1 MAKKHPS
8 WERRTII
15 CCIFALSINEQTTMK
30 KIFSVILTA
39 VSAVV
44 MLSCEGKIEQPARDI
59 LSEVRREFKA
69 GNYNRA
75 KMLIDSVKLAHPKAY
90 KTLREAEALRHEVL
104 IREKE
109 RDIAYFESEMLR
121 LVELRDTMLKE
132 FDYSKNAKYQDM
144 GIYSVPSQAISKN
157 AFNTFLRATVKE
169 NGEAVL
175 TSYYRG
181 ARIGHKVLKVACGE
195 VYVSA
200 ENSIYSWSGKE
211 HGVYV
216 ERRDYKRGDD
226 GGIMDL
232 VAASDGKIVVELSG
246 GTREFVYELRQEDVK
261 AITMVKEL
269 SDVLLSIAECQ
280 EMLDAAQYSLDFLMK
295 GNERFKKDTLQT
307 VN

>member
-1 MAKKHPS
+1 
-8 WERRTII
+8 
-15 CCIFALSINEQTTMK
+15 MK
-30 KIFSVILTA
+30 KILSIILSML
-39 VSAVV
+39 SAVM

-59 LSEVRREFKA
+59 LSEVRNEFKA

-109 RDIAYFESEMLR
+109 RDIAYFNSEMQR

-132 FDYSKNAKYQDM
+132 FDYSRNAKYQDM
-144 GIYSVPSQAISKN
+144 GVYSVPFQAISKN
-157 AFNTFLRATVKE
+157 AFNNFLRATVKE

-181 ARIGHKVLKVACGE
+181 ARIGYKAVKVKCGE
-195 VYVSA
+195 LYVSA

-211 HGVYV
+211 HGVYI
-216 ERRDYKRGDD
+216 ERRDYRRGDD
-226 GGIMDL
+226 GGIMDF
-232 VAASDGKIVVELSG
+232 VASSSGKVVVELSG
-246 GTREFVYELRQEDVK
+246 GSRDFGYELRQEDVK

-269 SDVLLSIAECQ
+269 SDVLLSIAECR

-295 GNERFKKDTLQT
+295 GNDRFKKDTLQT
-307 VN
+307 ENGKVESEN

>member
-1 MAKKHPS
+1 
-8 WERRTII
+8 
-15 CCIFALSINEQTTMK
+15 MK
-30 KIFSVILTA
+30 KILSIILSTL
-39 VSAVV
+39 SAVM

-59 LSEVRREFKA
+59 LFEVRNEFKA

-90 KTLREAEALRHEVL
+90 KTLREAETLRHEVL

-109 RDIAYFESEMLR
+109 RDIAYFNSEMQR

-132 FDYSKNAKYQDM
+132 FDYSRNAKYQDM
-144 GIYSVPSQAISKN
+144 GVYSVPSQAISKN
-157 AFNTFLRATVKE
+157 AFNNFLRATVKE

-181 ARIGHKVLKVACGE
+181 ARIGYKTVKVKCGE
-195 VYVSA
+195 LYVSA

-211 HGVYV
+211 HGVYI
-216 ERRDYKRGDD
+216 ERRDYRRGDD
-226 GGIMDL
+226 GGIMDF
-232 VAASDGKIVVELSG
+232 VASSSGKVVVELSG
-246 GTREFVYELRQEDVK
+246 GSREFEYELRQEDVK

-269 SDVLLSIAECQ
+269 SDVLLSIAECR

-295 GNERFKKDTLQT
+295 GNDRFKKDTLQT
-307 VN
+307 ENGEVESEN